1 VDPEAGEEVFF
12 SGHPSW
18 RSLWAH
24 LLRWLLGAI
33 VVGAVAGVVSRLT
46 EHHWR
51 VWWIVAAIVIVGL
64 IGAVIGQ
71 VRRIATTY
79 AITDRRL
86 VIEQGIFSR
95 DVHQTRLERIQ
106 NVNTSQSLLE
116 RMLRIGDVDFDTA
129 AEAEFQFAFNGVAEP
144 KQIVRTVDRAVH
156 AMRGDAEPPTSG
168 V

>member
-24 LLRWLLGAI
+24 LLRWLFAAV
-33 VVGAVAGVVSRLT
+33 VVGALAGVVSRLT
-46 EHHWR
+46 QHHWR

-64 IGAVIGQ
+64 IGVVIGQ

-86 VIEQGIFSR
+86 VIETGIFSR

-106 NVNTSQSLLE
+106 NVNTNQTLLE
-116 RMLRIGDVDFDTA
+116 RILRIGDVNFDTA
-129 AEAEFQFAFNGVAEP
+129 AEAGYQFSFSGIADPHEM
-144 KQIVRTVDRAVH
+144 VRTVDRAVH
-156 AMRGDAEPPTSG
+156 AAQGSEAPPAEG
-168 V
+168 L

>member
-24 LLRWLLGAI
+24 LLRWVLAAI

-46 EHHWR
+46 EKHWE
-51 VWWIVAAIVIVGL
+51 VSWIVAAIIIVGV
-64 IGAVIGQ
+64 IGTVLGQ

-86 VIEQGIFSR
+86 VIETGIFSR

-106 NVNTSQSLLE
+106 NVNTRQTLID
-116 RMLRIGDVDFDTA
+116 RMLRIGDVAFDTA
-129 AEAEFQFAFNGVAEP
+129 AEAGFQFAFNGVAEP
-144 KQIVRTVDRAVH
+144 DQIVRTVDRALH
-156 AMRGDAEPPTSG
+156 AMRDSERPNED